1 MIDPKLEITVM
12 AAPVLK
18 EDFENVYLDWLNFEI
33 VIIFINIL
41 TIARFQNMYKL
52 IIKWEQYL
60 IFLYKSIELGL
71 NGVGKRKQR
80 EWFWHQVFLT
90 SERNYV
96 E

>member
-52 IIKWEQYL
+52 IIK
-60 IFLYKSIELGL
+60 
-71 NGVGKRKQR
+71 
-80 EWFWHQVFLT
+80 
-90 SERNYV
+90 
-96 E
+96 